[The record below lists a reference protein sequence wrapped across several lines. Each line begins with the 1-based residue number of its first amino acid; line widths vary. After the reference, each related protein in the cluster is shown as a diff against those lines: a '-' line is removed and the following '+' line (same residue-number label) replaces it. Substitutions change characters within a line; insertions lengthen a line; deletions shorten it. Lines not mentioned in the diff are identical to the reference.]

1 MFSNTMSVTKPTSY
15 CQSPRRFKPGTDVM
29 NPF

>member
-1 MFSNTMSVTKPTSY
+1 MSVTKPTSY